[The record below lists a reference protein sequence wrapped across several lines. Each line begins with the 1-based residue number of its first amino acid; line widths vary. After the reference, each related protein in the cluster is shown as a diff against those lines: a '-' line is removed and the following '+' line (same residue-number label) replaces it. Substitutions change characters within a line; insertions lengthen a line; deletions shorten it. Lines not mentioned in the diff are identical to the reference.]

1 MSLFFIS
8 LLIIASGG
16 VLSPFFKHNFT
27 TMKFIAVSTMIVGSI
42 GGIIDSGS
50 KLMSQS
56 ATINSCDYTA
66 SLTYLKSFTLSFQL
80 DSLSA
85 FFLVIIF
92 AISLMASFYSFHYMD
107 KPERSLGTAVNYLFF
122 SLLVASM
129 CLVVTA
135 SNMIAF
141 MISWEMMSLSSFFL
155 VIYNYKSKENRRAGY
170 LYFIFSHVGAM
181 FILSAFGVLYALTG
195 DFDLSHSFA
204 SAVSPISNALANLSE
219 NQKVLIFILAF
230 IGFGSKAGIFPF
242 HVWLP
247 HAHPA
252 ASSHISAVMS
262 GVMIK
267 TGIYGIIRIYS
278 LLNFSSPVMGANQ
291 LIIGNS
297 QFIGHIVIVA
307 GVISGILGV
316 VYALGQNDMKRLLA
330 YSSMENIG
338 IILIALGI
346 GMIGVSSGNTAMVII
361 GFSGGFLHI
370 LNHSIFKSLLFM
382 GAGVV
387 LHKTGSR
394 SIDALGGL
402 IKNMR
407 ITGTTFLIG
416 SLAISGLPPFNGFV
430 SEFFIYMGGFKGVG
444 MTAIT
449 VNDASVAGFA
459 VNQFA
464 MSRLTFGTTAFGIV
478 SLAVIGGLALACFT
492 KVVGV
497 VFQGEPR
504 TRAAEGVNEKGVAM
518 LVPMVVF
525 ALLCLAIGVF
535 PELPVLMSMNAI
547 SSLNISNIGTESG
560 GASVIEITT
569 KMIGMAGT
577 ISGAALLFISM
588 ILSVLL
594 LRNFAYKNKP
604 VTTSGTWGCGF
615 TKPTVKMQY
624 TGTSY
629 AASIVEFFRP
639 FAPIHEDHSPVKGR
653 MAGRSHYQSHVN
665 DIAELY
671 MDRVTLKPVLFLFD
685 KLHWIQHGDIHLYIG
700 YILLAIV
707 VAMFFV

>member
-1 MSLFFIS
+1 MNLFFLS
-8 LLIIASGG
+8 LLIILSGG
-16 VLSPFFKHNFT
+16 VAAPLLNRSFT
-27 TMKFIAVSTMIVGSI
+27 TMKLTAVSTMIVGSI
-42 GGIIDSGS
+42 IGLIDAGS

-56 ATINSCDYTA
+56 KIIDSYDYTA
-66 SLTYLKSFTLSFQL
+66 SLSYLKSFTFSFQI
-80 DSLSA
+80 DNLSA

-92 AISLMASFYSFHYMD
+92 GISLMASIYSFHYMD
-107 KPERSLGTAVNYLFF
+107 KPEKNLATAVKYFLF
-122 SLLVASM
+122 SLLIVSM
-129 CLVVTA
+129 CLVVTG

-141 MISWEMMSLSSFFL
+141 MLSWEIMSLSSFFL
-155 VIYNYKSKENRRAGY
+155 VIYNYKTHDNRRAGY
-170 LYFIFSHVGAM
+170 LYFVFSHVGAM
-181 FILSAFGVLYALTG
+181 FILSAFGILYSFTGSFSFQDIAALSSG
-195 DFDLSHSFA
+195 A
-204 SAVSPISNALANLSE
+204 LSE
-219 NQKVLIFILAF
+219 NIQLIIFLLAF
-230 IGFGSKAGIFPF
+230 IGFGSKAGVFPF

-247 HAHPA
+247 YAHPA
-252 ASSHISAVMS
+252 APSHISAIMS

-278 LLNFSSPVMGANQ
+278 LLNLSSPIMGDNG
-291 LIIGNS
+291 LITGSS
-297 QFIGHIVIVA
+297 QFIGHIVVIA
-307 GVISGILGV
+307 GVVSGVLGV
-316 VYALGQNDMKRLLA
+316 VYALGQHDIKRLLA
-330 YSSMENIG
+330 YHSVENIG
-338 IILIALGI
+338 IILIGIGI
-346 GMIGVSSGNTAMVII
+346 GMVGVSSANPIMALL
-361 GFSGGFLHI
+361 GFSGGLFHV
-370 LNHSIFKSLLFM
+370 LNHAIFKSLLFM

-430 SEFFIYMGGFKGVG
+430 SEFFIYMGGFKGIG
-444 MTAIT
+444 MNSGAL
-449 VNDASVAGFA
+449 NDAALAGFS

-464 MSRLTFGTTAFGIV
+464 ISRLTFGTTAFAVV

-504 TRAAEGVNEKGVAM
+504 TRAAENVNEKGFAM
-518 LVPMVVF
+518 LFPMVVL
-525 ALLCLAIGVF
+525 AVLCLAIGVF
-535 PELPVLMSMNAI
+535 PESALLMCMNAV
-547 SSLNISNIGTESG
+547 SSLNIANLGTASG
-560 GASVIEITT
+560 VLAMTT
-569 KMIGMAGT
+569 RMVEMAGT
-577 ISGAALLFISM
+577 ISGGALLFIST
-588 ILSVLL
+588 ILSILM

-604 VTTSGTWGCGF
+604 VTTSSTWGCGF
-615 TKPTVKMQY
+615 TRPTVKMQY

-639 FAPIHEDHSPVKGR
+639 FAPVHEDHAPVKGR
-653 MAGRSHYQSHVN
+653 MAGRSHYQSHIN

-671 MDRVTLKPVLFLFD
+671 MDKVTLKPVMFLFD

-707 VAMFFV
+707 VAMLFV